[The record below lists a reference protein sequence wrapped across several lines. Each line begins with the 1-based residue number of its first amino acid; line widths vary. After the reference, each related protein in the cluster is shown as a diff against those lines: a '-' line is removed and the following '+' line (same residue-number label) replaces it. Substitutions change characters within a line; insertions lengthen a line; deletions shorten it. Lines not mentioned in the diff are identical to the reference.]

1 MWRWCKPTR
10 RQSGDRSALKIERSF
25 CGPGPSDGAAKP
37 ATTTL
42 GKQESPMGRF
52 SAFLYG
58 VISYVVFFVSFLS
71 AFWHFWTAHGTAT
84 SPLLFGS
91 RPYRSRT

>member
-1 MWRWCKPTR
+1 
-10 RQSGDRSALKIERSF
+10 
-25 CGPGPSDGAAKP
+25 
-37 ATTTL
+37 
-42 GKQESPMGRF
+42 MGRF

-91 RPYRSRT
+91 RPDRSRT